1 MAVTLLA
8 VASGVPRTVAAARV
22 AAGPVGQQPGR
33 REHVAAGDRV
43 DVAVL
48 ARSQGR
54 AVGGEDGGPVGMVDG
69 QPVGR
74 RLVEGP
80 VGALC
85 WFGGSGFDPSSLA
98 RPDGLAMLDQALY
111 RLTESVTVP
120 PMAPGNA
127 WPLSPTPGEDAP
139 LDTRDAILAAAID
152 AAAVHGVQRLSMSDV
167 AKAAGVSRPT
177 LYRYFSSREDILAAA
192 LLREVST
199 LVTAVSTAVGPVD
212 DPVEAI
218 EVGVLVTL
226 QLARAHPLLDR
237 LIRTEPDTLV
247 PLLVAEVDA
256 ATPSV
261 MSVIRQ
267 TVDLLLGAKIP
278 GLDDD
283 VRRRLADMLTRLLV
297 SYAVSAPDDPPELV
311 AATVA
316 RVLAG
321 GVLPDTRPLTASN

>member
-1 MAVTLLA
+1 MA
-8 VASGVPRTVAAARV
+8 
-22 AAGPVGQQPGR
+22 
-33 REHVAAGDRV
+33 
-43 DVAVL
+43 
-48 ARSQGR
+48 
-54 AVGGEDGGPVGMVDG
+54 
-69 QPVGR
+69 
-74 RLVEGP
+74 
-80 VGALC
+80 
-85 WFGGSGFDPSSLA
+85 SS
-98 RPDGLAMLDQALY
+98 
-111 RLTESVTVP
+111 
-120 PMAPGNA
+120 NA
-127 WPLSPTPGEDAP
+127 WPLSPTPGDDAP
-139 LDTRDAILAAAID
+139 VDTRDAILAAAID

-199 LVTAVSTAVGPVD
+199 LVAAVSTAVAPVD

-256 ATPSV
+256 STPSV

-278 GLDDD
+278 GLDDG

-321 GVLPDTRPLTASN
+321 GVLPNTQPLTAGN